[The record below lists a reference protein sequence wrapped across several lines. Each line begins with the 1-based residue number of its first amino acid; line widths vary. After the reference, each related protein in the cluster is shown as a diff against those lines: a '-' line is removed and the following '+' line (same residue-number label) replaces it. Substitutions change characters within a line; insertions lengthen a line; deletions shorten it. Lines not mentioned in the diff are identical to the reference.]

1 MLFTIVMALSVQAA
15 AAGAPPPAVVNIQR
29 LIAES
34 TLGQSATARLRAFQT
49 ARQKVIADKQ
59 AELQQ
64 LSRSAARRT
73 QIDKAELE
81 LQRLTEDAQ
90 ADLTALDQQLR
101 DELSKKLRP
110 IVAKLAEEEHIGII
124 FEYPQQAIVWVSPS
138 VDITAKVI
146 ERLDAASKDQ
156 K

>member
-1 MLFTIVMALSVQAA
+1 MISTIVMALSLQAA
-15 AAGAPPPAVVNIQR
+15 AAGSPPPAVVNIQR

-34 TLGQSATARLRAFQT
+34 AIGRSATARLRAFQT
-49 ARQKVIADKQ
+49 EKQKVIADKQ

-64 LSRSAARRT
+64 LSRSTARRT
-73 QIDKAELE
+73 QIDKAQLE
-81 LQRLTEDAQ
+81 LQRLTEDVQ
-90 ADLTALDQQLR
+90 AELAALDQQLR

-138 VDITAKVI
+138 VDLTAKVI
-146 ERLDAASKDQ
+146 ERLDAESKDP